1 MSDYRDRVAPATGFQ
16 KRLRTFGLA
25 EQLALVLGLPAAA
38 LLGLQFFVQML
49 VTLITGAKSF
59 TPLPF
64 FHYFGL
70 WGAADPAARY
80 GVNGAGVLHWAL
92 IVFFV
97 TAITTVVALFARARS
112 KRRKDPQR
120 RPGLATREEVR
131 AELGEEQLLTERAP
145 VLRPALPASKLRSM
159 DVGYRVGLYRGI
171 ECYFRVEDPMIVI
184 GPSRAG
190 KGWNIVLPWIM
201 DAPGAVVTTSSKLD
215 NAQMTMHAR
224 ERAGSKVWIFAPGI
238 PSGRDFGHVLKWDPV
253 GGCINEETLIRRIN
267 GLIPADAFSGSTTNG
282 GHWDTLGKQLATALF
297 HAAACGGRTVD
308 DIWTWVASPR
318 AAEEAVRLIR
328 EHPQGLTEHATRL
341 ETVINMPAEQ
351 RASQWGVLPTV
362 LAFLGSRSA
371 RDWMKVGADDGQFD
385 FAEFILQ
392 KGTVYL
398 IGDKK
403 TSASYLRI
411 LDGFLAEVD
420 YVSKAIA
427 AGSPGGRLDP
437 PLTYL
442 LDEAG
447 NFEYQGM
454 YELITAGG
462 GVGRICVAIFQSKS
476 QLQQYGG
483 QEGADTLWDAAT
495 VKVVL
500 PGGGDPR
507 ALEDMSKL
515 IGETWV
521 ERESHSMALNG
532 PAHMQLS
539 EEKRAI
545 FEGNEIRTLEKG
557 MAFVFYRNLPP
568 LLPKTRPFHEHPRFK
583 ECLQDSKNLE
593 QHLRETSEY
602 GAAIAKMQAGYRA

>member
-1 MSDYRDRVAPATGFQ
+1 MSDYQDRTAPATGIE
-16 KRLRTFGLA
+16 KRLRTLGFPERIMLG
-25 EQLALVLGLPAAA
+25 VGLPAAA
-38 LLGLQFFVQML
+38 FIGLQFFTQML
-49 VTLITGAKSF
+49 VTLFTRSQSF
-59 TPLPF
+59 TPLPVF
-64 FHYFGL
+64 QYLGL

-80 GVNGAGVLHWAL
+80 GVEGAAFLHWGL
-92 IVFFV
+92 ITFFTLGIV
-97 TAITTVVALFARARS
+97 TASVLAMRARS

-120 RPGLATREEVR
+120 RPGLATRDEVKE
-131 AELGEEQLLTERAP
+131 ELGKEQLLTERAP
-145 VLRPALPASKLRSM
+145 VLRPALPASKVSAE
-159 DVGYRVGLYRGI
+159 DVGYRLGIFRGI
-171 ECYFRVEDPMIVI
+171 ECFLRVEDPMIVI

-190 KGWNIVLPWIM
+190 KGWNLVLPWIM

-253 GGCINEETLIRRIN
+253 AGCLDEETLLRRIN
-267 GLIPADAFSGSTTNG
+267 GLIPADSFSGSTTNG

-308 DIWTWVASPR
+308 DIWGWVASPA

-328 EHPQGLTEHATRL
+328 EHPDGLTEHATRL
-341 ETVINMPAEQ
+341 ETVINTPPEQ

-371 RDWMKVGADDGQFD
+371 RDWMKVGPEDEQFSFVD
-385 FAEFILQ
+385 FVLQ

-411 LDGFLAEVD
+411 LDGFLAEID
-420 YVSKAIA
+420 YVTKAIA

-437 PLTYL
+437 PITYL

-462 GVGRICVAIFQSKS
+462 GLGRIGVAVFQSKS

-495 VKVVL
+495 AKIVL
-500 PGGGDPR
+500 PGGGDPK
-507 ALEDMSKL
+507 ALDDMSKL

-521 ERESHSMALNG
+521 ERESHSMSYGG

-545 FEGNEIRTLEKG
+545 FDSSEIRTLEKG

-568 LLPKTRPFHEHPRFK
+568 VLPKCRPFHEHPAF
-583 ECLQDSKNLE
+583 EACQQDSKNLE
-593 QHLRETSEY
+593 KHLRETSAY
-602 GAAIAKMQAGYRA
+602 GEEIAKLQAGYRA

>member
-1 MSDYRDRVAPATGFQ
+1 MSDYQDRVAPATGFE
-16 KRLRTFGLA
+16 KRLRTFGFA
-25 EQLALVLGLPAAA
+25 EQLALVIGLPAAA
-38 LLGLQFFVQML
+38 LVGLQFFVQML
-49 VTLITGAKSF
+49 VTLITGTKSF
-59 TPLPF
+59 TPLPV
-64 FHYFGL
+64 FHYIGL

-80 GVNGAGVLHWAL
+80 GVDGAGALHWAL
-92 IVFFV
+92 IVFIAVVIVAVVFLFV
-97 TAITTVVALFARARS
+97 RAAS

-120 RPGLATREEVR
+120 RPGLATREQVLE
-131 AELGEEQLLTERAP
+131 ELGEEQLLTERAP
-145 VLRPALPASKLRSM
+145 VLRPAVPASKLRAM
-159 DVGYRVGLYRGI
+159 DVGYRVGMFRGI
-171 ECYFRVEDPMIVI
+171 ECFLRVEDPMIVI

-190 KGWNIVLPWIM
+190 KGWNLVLPWIM
-201 DAPGAVVTTSSKLD
+201 DAPGAVVTTTSKLD
-215 NAQMTMHAR
+215 NAQMTMQAR

-238 PSGRDFGHVLKWDPV
+238 PSGKDFGHVLKWDPV
-253 GGCINEETLIRRIN
+253 AGCVHEETLIRRIN

-308 DIWTWVASPR
+308 DIWGWVASPR

-328 EHPQGLTEHATRL
+328 EHPEGLTEHATRL
-341 ETVINMPAEQ
+341 ETVINMPPEQ
-351 RASQWGVLPTV
+351 RAPQWGVLPTV
-362 LAFLGSRSA
+362 LAFLDSRSA
-371 RDWMKVGADDGQFD
+371 RDWMKVGQDDAEFN
-385 FAEFILQ
+385 FAEFILH

-411 LDGFLAEVD
+411 LDGFLSEVD

-462 GVGRICVAIFQSKS
+462 GVGRIGVAVFQSKS

-495 VKVVL
+495 AKIVL

-515 IGETWV
+515 IGDTLV
-521 ERESHSMALNG
+521 EREAHSKTLNG
-532 PAHMQLS
+532 PAQMQLS

-545 FEGNEIRTLEKG
+545 FDGSEIRTLEKG

-568 LLPKTRPFHEHPRFK
+568 LVPKTRPFHEHPRFA
-583 ECLQDSKNLE
+583 ECQKDAKNLE
-593 QHLRETSEY
+593 QHLRDTSEY
-602 GAAIAKMQAGYRA
+602 GDAIAKMQAGYRA